1 MSGPNVT
8 ENIWEREWFAFR
20 SLFYMIH
27 PSETYYKEAEDVP
40 DITARVNMKIYEYKL
55 NNF

>member
-8 ENIWEREWFAFR
+8 ETIWEREWFALR

-27 PSETYYKEAEDVP
+27 PSETYYKEAQDVP
-40 DITARVNMKIYEYKL
+40 DITARVNMNIYEYK
-55 NNF
+55 